1 MNTLQPELRKMRLV
15 IVQYAGDY
23 AEVFECLAKGGSET
37 YYAQKYSVDAVTE
50 MAKRAESVTVI
61 CCTSPEFNEKVLDNR
76 VRTIACGFSYPIN
89 SKKLIELIA
98 KQNPTHLIMR
108 TILPDVFK
116 WAIKKK
122 IRTIAV
128 FAESIATT
136 TWFQKFRNYFLAKL
150 LNNKQIEWVGT
161 YGITSSLLFN
171 KIGVKPDKI
180 IPWDFLIESNPGS
193 LSPKEIPADL
203 KTWKLF
209 YAGLLIQSKGVGDIL
224 EAVAKLRERNISVHL
239 KMAGKGEEEFFS
251 QRVEQLQIKDSV
263 EFLGIVPTQTLEP
276 LMRESDLVLVT
287 SRHEYPEGFPLT
299 IQHALRTRTPIV
311 ASDHP
316 MFKTHLKHGVNA
328 MIFEAGNS
336 QALAEC
342 IEKVI
347 SDSALYHNLS
357 VASHSTWH
365 ELRLPVKWA
374 ELIDRWLDDS
384 PESKQ
389 WLFEKRLAAEY
400 YNKHL
405 Q

>member
-1 MNTLQPELRKMRLV
+1 MYTLQPELRKMRLV

-23 AEVFECLAKGGSET
+23 AEVFQHLAKGGDET
-37 YYAQKYSVDAVTE
+37 YYGQKYSVDAVTE
-50 MAKRAESVTVI
+50 MPKRAESVTVI
-61 CCTSPEFNEKVLDNR
+61 CCMSPEFKEQVLENG
-76 VRTIACGFSYPIN
+76 VRTIACGFSEPIN
-89 SKKLIELIA
+89 SQKLIELIA

-108 TILPDVFK
+108 TILRDVFK
-116 WAIKKK
+116 WAIKNK

-128 FAESIATT
+128 FAESIAAT
-136 TWFQKFRNYFLAKL
+136 TWRQKFRNYFLANL
-150 LNNKQIEWVGT
+150 WNNKQIEWVGT
-161 YGITSSLLFN
+161 YGIASSVLF
-171 KIGVKPDKI
+171 KQIGVKPEKI
-180 IPWDFLIESNPGS
+180 IPWDFLIDSNPGS
-193 LSPKEIPADL
+193 LPPKEIPASI
-203 KTWKLF
+203 KTVKLF
-209 YAGLLIQSKGVGDIL
+209 YAGLLVQSKGVGDIL

-239 KMAGKGEEEFFS
+239 KMAGKGEEEFFY

-263 EFLGIVPTQTLEP
+263 EFLGIVPTHTLEP

-316 MFKTHLKHGVNA
+316 MFKVHLKHGINS
-328 MIFEAGNS
+328 MIFKAGNS

-357 VASHSTWH
+357 VASHSTWN
-365 ELRLPVKWA
+365 ELRVPVKWA

-400 YNKHL
+400 YNKYL

>member
-1 MNTLQPELRKMRLV
+1 MRLV
-15 IVQYAGDY
+15 IVQYGGDY
-23 AEVFECLAKGGSET
+23 AEAFERLAQGGSEN

-61 CCTSPEFNEKVLDNR
+61 CCMTPKFEDVVLENG
-76 VRTIACGFSYPIN
+76 VRAIGCGFNHKIDAPKMIQ
-89 SKKLIELIA
+89 LIA
-98 KQNPTHLIMR
+98 EQNPTHLVMR
-108 TILPDVFK
+108 TTIPDIFN
-116 WAIKKK
+116 WALENK

-128 FAESIATT
+128 FAESIATK
-136 TWFQKFRNYFLAKL
+136 TWRNKYRNYFLAKL

-161 YGITSSLLFN
+161 YGITSSLLF
-171 KIGVKPDKI
+171 KQIGVKSDKI
-180 IPWDFLIESNPGS
+180 IPWDFLLESDPGS
-193 LSPKEIPADL
+193 LAPKEIPAL
-203 KTWKLF
+203 KTLKLF
-209 YAGLLIQSKGVGDIL
+209 YAGLLVQSKGVGDIL

-263 EFLGIVPTQTLEP
+263 EFLGMVPTQTLEP
-276 LMRESDLVLVT
+276 LMRESDVVLVT

-316 MFKTHLKHGVNA
+316 MFKTHLKHGVNS

-336 QALAEC
+336 LALAEC
-342 IEKVI
+342 IEKLI

-374 ELIDRWLDDS
+374 DLIDRWLDDS
-384 PESKQ
+384 PDSKQ
-389 WLFEKRLAAEY
+389 WLFEQRLASEY
-400 YNKHL
+400 YNPKSR

>member
-1 MNTLQPELRKMRLV
+1 MRLV

-23 AEVFECLAKGGSET
+23 AEAFQRLAEGGSEN

-61 CCTSPEFNEKVLDNR
+61 CCMTPEFEDVVLANG
-76 VRTIACGFSYPIN
+76 VRAISCGFNHKIDP
-89 SKKLIELIA
+89 KKLIELITQ
-98 KQNPTHLIMR
+98 QNPTHLVMR
-108 TILPDVFK
+108 TTIPDIFK
-116 WAIKKK
+116 WAIKNK

-136 TWFQKFRNYFLAKL
+136 TWRNKIRNYFLAKL

-161 YGITSSLLFN
+161 YCLTSSLLF
-171 KIGVKPDKI
+171 KEIGVKPEKI
-180 IPWDFLIESNPGS
+180 IPWDFLLESDPGS
-193 LSPKEIPADL
+193 LSPKELPAGVNTL
-203 KTWKLF
+203 KLF

-239 KMAGKGEEEFFS
+239 KMAGKGEEEYFA
-251 QRVEQLQIKDSV
+251 QRVEELQIKDSV
-263 EFLGIVPTQTLEP
+263 EFLGIVPSQTVEH

-299 IQHALRTRTPIV
+299 IEHALRNRTPIV

-316 MFKTHLKHGVNA
+316 MFKTYLKHGVNSL
-328 MIFEAGNS
+328 IFEAGNS
-336 QALAEC
+336 LALAEC
-342 IEKVI
+342 IEKLI

-357 VASHSTWH
+357 VASHSTWQ

-389 WLFEKRLAAEY
+389 WLFEQRLASGA
-400 YNKHL
+400 YNSK
-405 Q
+405 QS

>member
-1 MNTLQPELRKMRLV
+1 MRLV

-23 AEVFECLAKGGSET
+23 AEAFQCLAGGGSEN

-50 MAKRAESVTVI
+50 MAKRPEAESVTVI
-61 CCTSPEFNEKVLDNR
+61 CCMTPEFTDLVLENG
-76 VRTIACGFSYPIN
+76 VRAIGCGFNYKVDSQ
-89 SKKLIELIA
+89 KLIELIA
-98 KQNPTHLIMR
+98 EQNPTHLVMR
-108 TILPDVFK
+108 TVIPDIFNF
-116 WAIKKK
+116 AIENQ

-128 FAESIATT
+128 FAESIATKS
-136 TWFQKFRNYFLAKL
+136 WRDKWRNYKLANF

-161 YGITSSLLFN
+161 YGITSSLLF
-171 KIGVKPDKI
+171 KEIGVKPDQI
-180 IPWDFLIESNPGS
+180 IPWDFLLDTNPGS
-193 LSPKEIPADL
+193 LSPKEIPADVKKL
-203 KTWKLF
+203 KLF
-209 YAGLLIQSKGVGDIL
+209 YAGSLVQSKGVGDIL
-224 EAVAKLRERNISVHL
+224 RAVPKLKDRNISVHL

-251 QRVEQLQIKDSV
+251 RRVEELQIKDSV
-263 EFLGIVPTQTLEP
+263 EFLGLVPTHTLEP
-276 LMRESDLVLVT
+276 LMRESDIVLVT

-316 MFKTHLKHGVNA
+316 MFKTHLKHGVNS

-342 IEKVI
+342 IENLV
-347 SDSALYHNLS
+347 SDSALYHNIS

-389 WLFEKRLAAEY
+389 WLFENRLTSEY
-400 YNKHL
+400 YNQKSSE
-405 Q
+405 

>member
-1 MNTLQPELRKMRLV
+1 MRLV
-15 IVQYAGDY
+15 IVEYAGNY
-23 AEVFECLAKGGSET
+23 AEAFERLAKGGSET
-37 YYAQKYSVDAVTE
+37 YYAQKYCVDAVTE
-50 MAKRAESVTVI
+50 IAKRAESVTVM
-61 CCTSPEFNEKVLDNR
+61 CCKSREFNEQVLENR
-76 VRTIACGFSYPIN
+76 VRAIACGFIHKIN
-89 SKKLIELIA
+89 SQKLIELIA

-108 TILPDVFK
+108 TMLPEVFK
-116 WAIKKK
+116 WAIKNK
-122 IRTIAV
+122 IRTLAV
-128 FAESIATT
+128 FAESITTT
-136 TWFQKFRNYFLAKL
+136 TWRQKFRNYFLANL
-150 LNNKQIEWVGT
+150 FNNKQIEWVGA
-161 YGITSSLLFN
+161 YGITSSLLF
-171 KIGVKPDKI
+171 KEIGVKPDKI

-193 LSPKEIPADL
+193 LSPKEIPAGV

-209 YAGLLIQSKGVGDIL
+209 YAGLLIPSKGVDDIL

-239 KMAGKGEEEFFS
+239 KMAGKGEEEFFF
-251 QRVEQLQIKDSV
+251 QRVEQLQIKDYV

-316 MFKTHLKHGVNA
+316 MFKTHLKHGVNS

-374 ELIDRWLDDS
+374 ELIYRWLDDS

-400 YNKHL
+400 DKKHL

>member
-1 MNTLQPELRKMRLV
+1 MRLV

-23 AEVFECLAKGGSET
+23 AETFQRLAKGGSET

-61 CCTSPEFNEKVLDNR
+61 CCMTTEFEDVLLENG
-76 VRTIACGFSYPIN
+76 VRAIACGFSDKIN
-89 SKKLIELIA
+89 SPKLIELIA
-98 KQNPTHLIMR
+98 EQKPTHLVMR
-108 TILPDVFK
+108 TTLPDVFK
-116 WAIKKK
+116 WAIKNK

-136 TWFQKFRNYFLAKL
+136 TWRNKIRNYFLAKL

-161 YGITSSLLFN
+161 YCLTSSLLF
-171 KIGVKPDKI
+171 KEIGVKPEKI
-180 IPWDFLIESNPGS
+180 IPWDFLLESDPGS
-193 LSPKEIPADL
+193 LSPKELPAGVNTL
-203 KTWKLF
+203 KLF

-239 KMAGKGEEEFFS
+239 KMAGKGEEEYFA
-251 QRVEQLQIKDSV
+251 QRVEELQIKDSV
-263 EFLGIVPTQTLEP
+263 EFLGIVPSQTVEH

-299 IQHALRTRTPIV
+299 IEHALRNRTPIV

-316 MFKTHLKHGVNA
+316 MFKTYLKHGVNSL
-328 MIFEAGNS
+328 IFEAGNS
-336 QALAEC
+336 LALAEC
-342 IEKVI
+342 IEKLI

-357 VASHSTWH
+357 VASHSTWQ

-389 WLFEKRLAAEY
+389 WLFEQRLASGA
-400 YNKHL
+400 YNSK
-405 Q
+405 QS

>member
-1 MNTLQPELRKMRLV
+1 MRLV

-23 AEVFECLAKGGSET
+23 AEAFQRLAKGGSET

-50 MAKRAESVTVI
+50 MAKRVASVTVI
-61 CCTSPEFNEKVLDNR
+61 CCMTPEFNDLVLENG
-76 VRTIACGFSYPIN
+76 VRAIACGFSYPIN
-89 SKKLIELIA
+89 SQKLIELIA

-116 WAIKKK
+116 WAIKNK

-136 TWFQKFRNYFLAKL
+136 SLRQKFRNYFLAKL

-171 KIGVKPDKI
+171 EIGVKADKI
-180 IPWDFLIESNPGS
+180 IPWDFLIDSNPGS
-193 LSPKEIPADL
+193 LSPKEIPAGI
-203 KTWKLF
+203 KTLKLF

-263 EFLGIVPTQTLEP
+263 EFLGIVPTQDLEP

-316 MFKTHLKHGVNA
+316 MFKTHLKHGVNS

-336 QALAEC
+336 LALAEC

>member
-1 MNTLQPELRKMRLV
+1 MRLV

-23 AEVFECLAKGGSET
+23 AEAFVRLAKGGSET

-61 CCTSPEFNEKVLDNR
+61 CCMTPEFEDRVLENG
-76 VRTIACGFSYPIN
+76 VRAIACGFSHPIN
-89 SKKLIELIA
+89 SQKLIELIA
-98 KQNPTHLIMR
+98 AQNPTHLIMR
-108 TILPDVFK
+108 TVLPDVFK
-116 WAIKKK
+116 WAIKNK

-136 TWFQKFRNYFLAKL
+136 SWRNKIRNYFLAKL

-161 YGITSSLLFN
+161 YCLTSSLLF
-171 KIGVKPDKI
+171 KQIGVKPDKI
-180 IPWDFLIESNPGS
+180 IPWDFLIETNPGS
-193 LSPKEIPADL
+193 LSPKEIPAGVKSL
-203 KTWKLF
+203 KLF

-239 KMAGKGEEEFFS
+239 KMAGKGEEEFFVL
-251 QRVEQLQIKDSV
+251 RAEQLQIKDSV
-263 EFLGIVPTQTLEP
+263 EFMGVIPAQTIEP
-276 LMRESDLVLVT
+276 LMRECDLVLVT

-299 IQHALRTRTPIV
+299 IQHALRTQTPIV

-316 MFKTHLKHGVNA
+316 MFKTYLKNGVNS

-336 QALAEC
+336 LALAEC

-357 VASHSTWH
+357 VASHSTWY

-374 ELIDRWLDDS
+374 ELIDRWLEDS

-389 WLFEKRLAAEY
+389 WLFEQRLASGAY
-400 YNKHL
+400 YST
-405 Q
+405 QS

>member
-1 MNTLQPELRKMRLV
+1 MRLV
-15 IVQYAGDY
+15 IVQYGGDY
-23 AEVFECLAKGGSET
+23 AEAFQRLAEGGSEN

-61 CCTSPEFNEKVLDNR
+61 CCMTPEFEDVVLANG
-76 VRTIACGFSYPIN
+76 VRAISCGFNHKIDP
-89 SKKLIELIA
+89 KKLIELIA
-98 KQNPTHLIMR
+98 QQNPTHLVMR
-108 TILPDVFK
+108 TTIPDVFK
-116 WAIKKK
+116 WAIKNK

-136 TWFQKFRNYFLAKL
+136 TWRNKIRNYFLAKL

-161 YGITSSLLFN
+161 YCLTSSLLF
-171 KIGVKPDKI
+171 KEIGVKPEKI
-180 IPWDFLIESNPGS
+180 IPWDFLLESDPGS
-193 LSPKEIPADL
+193 LSPKELPAGVNTL
-203 KTWKLF
+203 KLF

-239 KMAGKGEEEFFS
+239 KMAGKGEEEYFA
-251 QRVEQLQIKDSV
+251 QRVEELQIKDSV
-263 EFLGIVPTQTLEP
+263 EFLGMIPTPTLEP
-276 LMRESDLVLVT
+276 LMRESDVVLVT

-299 IQHALRTRTPIV
+299 IEHALRNRTPIV

-316 MFKTHLKHGVNA
+316 MFKTYLKHGVNSL
-328 MIFEAGNS
+328 IFEAGNS
-336 QALAEC
+336 LALAEC
-342 IEKVI
+342 IEKLI

-357 VASHSTWH
+357 VASHSTWQ

-389 WLFEKRLAAEY
+389 WLFEQRLASGA
-400 YNKHL
+400 YNSK
-405 Q
+405 QS

>member
-1 MNTLQPELRKMRLV
+1 MRLV

-23 AEVFECLAKGGSET
+23 AEAFDRLAKGGSET

-61 CCTSPEFNEKVLDNR
+61 CCMTPEFNDRVLENG
-76 VRTIACGFSYPIN
+76 VRAIGCGFNYKIDTQ
-89 SKKLIELIA
+89 KLIELIA
-98 KQNPTHLIMR
+98 QQKPTHLVMR
-108 TILPDVFK
+108 TTFPDIFK
-116 WAIKKK
+116 WAIKNK
-122 IRTIAV
+122 IKTIAV

-136 TWFQKFRNYFLAKL
+136 TWRNKYRNYFLSQL

-161 YGITSSLLFN
+161 YGITSSFLFQQ
-171 KIGVKPDKI
+171 IGVKADKI
-180 IPWDFLIESNPGS
+180 IPWDFLLETNPGS
-193 LSPKEIPADL
+193 LSPKTIPADI
-203 KTWKLF
+203 KKIQLF
-209 YAGLLIQSKGVGDIL
+209 YAGSLIQSKGVGDIL
-224 EAVAKLRERNISVHL
+224 RAVAKLRERNNISVHL
-239 KMAGKGEEEFFS
+239 KMAGKGEEEFFA
-251 QRVEQLQIKDSV
+251 QRVEELQIKDCV
-263 EFLGIVPTQTLEP
+263 DFLGIVPTQSLEP

-316 MFKTHLKHGVNA
+316 MFKTHLKHGINS

-336 QALAEC
+336 LALAEC

-357 VASHSTWH
+357 VASHSTWQ

-374 ELIDRWLDDS
+374 DLIDRWLDDS

-389 WLFEKRLAAEY
+389 WLFEQRLASAAYSASRE
-400 YNKHL
+400 NPGISSS
-405 Q
+405 

>member
-1 MNTLQPELRKMRLV
+1 MYTLQPELRKMRLV
-15 IVQYAGDY
+15 IVEYAGDY
-23 AEVFECLAKGGSET
+23 AEAFERLAKGGSET
-37 YYAQKYSVDAVTE
+37 YYAQKYCVDAVTE
-50 MAKRAESVTVI
+50 IAKRAESVTVI
-61 CCTSPEFNEKVLDNR
+61 CCASPEFNEQVLENR
-76 VRTIACGFSYPIN
+76 VRTIACGFSHKIN
-89 SKKLIELIA
+89 SQKLIELIA

-108 TILPDVFK
+108 TIFPDVFK
-116 WAIKKK
+116 WAIQKK
-122 IRTIAV
+122 IRTLAV
-128 FAESIATT
+128 FAESIGTT
-136 TWFQKFRNYFLAKL
+136 TWRQKFRNSFLAKL

-161 YGITSSLLFN
+161 YGITSSLLF
-171 KIGVKPDKI
+171 KQIGVKPDKI
-180 IPWDFLIESNPGS
+180 IPWDFLIDSNPGS
-193 LSPKEIPADL
+193 LTPKKIPASIKNL
-203 KTWKLF
+203 KLF
-209 YAGLLIQSKGVGDIL
+209 YAGLLVQTKGVGDIL

-239 KMAGKGEEEFFS
+239 KMAGKGEEEFFF

-316 MFKTHLKHGVNA
+316 MFKTHLKHRINS

-336 QALAEC
+336 LALAEC

-357 VASHSTWH
+357 AASHSTWH

-400 YNKHL
+400 YNRHF

>member
-1 MNTLQPELRKMRLV
+1 MRLV

-23 AEVFECLAKGGSET
+23 AEAFERLAKGGSET

-50 MAKRAESVTVI
+50 MAERAESVTVI
-61 CCTSPEFNEKVLDNR
+61 CCMTPEFKDQVLGNG
-76 VRTIACGFSYPIN
+76 VRAIGCGFNYKIDPQ
-89 SKKLIELIA
+89 KLIELIA
-98 KQNPTHLIMR
+98 QQKPTHLVLR
-108 TILPDVFK
+108 TTLPDLFN
-116 WAIKKK
+116 WAIKNT

-128 FAESIATT
+128 FAESIVTK
-136 TWFQKFRNYFLAKL
+136 TWRNKYRNYFLSQL

-161 YGITSSLLFN
+161 YGITSSLLF
-171 KIGVKPDKI
+171 KQIGVKADKI
-180 IPWDFLIESNPGS
+180 IPWDFLLETNPGS
-193 LSPKEIPADL
+193 LSPKKIPADI
-203 KTWKLF
+203 KKIQLF
-209 YAGLLIQSKGVGDIL
+209 YAGSLVQSKGVGDIL
-224 EAVAKLRERNISVHL
+224 RAVAKLRERNNISVHL
-239 KMAGKGEEEFFS
+239 KMAGKGEEEFFA
-251 QRVEQLQIKDSV
+251 QRVEELQIKDCV
-263 EFLGIVPTQTLEP
+263 DFLGIVPTQSLEP

-316 MFKTHLKHGVNA
+316 MFKTHLKHGINS

-336 QALAEC
+336 LALAEC

-357 VASHSTWH
+357 VASHSTWQ

-389 WLFEKRLAAEY
+389 WLFEKRLASEY
-400 YNKHL
+400 YNQKSSP
-405 Q
+405 

>member
-1 MNTLQPELRKMRLV
+1 MNTLQSELSKMRLV

-23 AEVFECLAKGGSET
+23 AEAFQRLAKGGSET

-50 MAKRAESVTVI
+50 IAKRAESVTVI
-61 CCTSPEFNEKVLDNR
+61 CCMTPEFNEQVLENG

-89 SKKLIELIA
+89 SQKLIELIA

-116 WAIKKK
+116 WAIKNK

-136 TWFQKFRNYFLAKL
+136 TWRNKIRNYFLAKL

-161 YGITSSLLFN
+161 YGITSSLLF
-171 KIGVKPDKI
+171 KEIGVKPDKI
-180 IPWDFLIESNPGS
+180 IPWDFLIETNPGS
-193 LSPKEIPADL
+193 LSPKTIPAGL
-203 KTWKLF
+203 KKLKLF
-209 YAGLLIQSKGVGDIL
+209 YAGLLIESKGVGDIL

-239 KMAGKGEEEFFS
+239 KMAGQGEEKFFA

-287 SRHEYPEGFPLT
+287 SRPEYPEGFPLT

-316 MFKTHLKHGVNA
+316 MFKTHLKHGVNS

-347 SDSALYHNLS
+347 SDAALYQNIS

-365 ELRLPVKWA
+365 QLRLPVKWA
-374 ELIDRWLDDS
+374 DLIDRWVDDS

-389 WLFEKRLAAEY
+389 WLFEKRLASGA
-400 YNKHL
+400 YNSR
-405 Q
+405 QS

>member
-1 MNTLQPELRKMRLV
+1 MRLV

-23 AEVFECLAKGGSET
+23 AEAFERLAKGGSET

-61 CCTSPEFNEKVLDNR
+61 CCITPEFNEQVLENR
-76 VRTIACGFSYPIN
+76 VRAIACGFSHPIN
-89 SKKLIELIA
+89 SQKLIELIA

-108 TILPDVFK
+108 TIILDVFS
-116 WAIKKK
+116 WAIKNK
-122 IRTIAV
+122 IRTLAV
-128 FAESIATT
+128 FAESITT
-136 TWFQKFRNYFLAKL
+136 TNLRQKFRNYFLAKL

-171 KIGVKPDKI
+171 EIGVKPDKI

-193 LSPKEIPADL
+193 LSPKEIPAGL

-209 YAGLLIQSKGVGDIL
+209 YAGSLIQSKGVGDIL
-224 EAVAKLRERNISVHL
+224 EAVAKLRERNRSVHL
-239 KMAGKGEEEFFS
+239 KMAGKGEEEFFY
-251 QRVEQLQIKDSV
+251 QRVEQLEIKDSV

-316 MFKTHLKHGVNA
+316 MFKTHLKHGVNS

-374 ELIDRWLDDS
+374 ELISRWLDDS

>member
-1 MNTLQPELRKMRLV
+1 MRLV
-15 IVQYAGDY
+15 IVEYAGDY
-23 AEVFECLAKGGSET
+23 AEAFERLAKSGSET
-37 YYAQKYSVDAVTE
+37 YYAQKYCVDAVTE
-50 MAKRAESVTVI
+50 IAKRAESVTVI
-61 CCTSPEFNEKVLDNR
+61 CCRSPEFNEQVLENR
-76 VRTIACGFSYPIN
+76 VRTIACGFSPPIN
-89 SKKLIELIA
+89 SQKLIELIA

-116 WAIKKK
+116 WATKKK
-122 IRTIAV
+122 IRILAV

-136 TWFQKFRNYFLAKL
+136 TWRDKFRNYFLAKL

-180 IPWDFLIESNPGS
+180 IPWDFLIDSNPGS
-193 LSPKEIPADL
+193 LSPKEIPAGL
-203 KTWKLF
+203 KTLKLF
-209 YAGLLIQSKGVGDIL
+209 YAGLLIPSKGVGDIL
-224 EAVAKLRERNISVHL
+224 EAVANLRERNISVHL

-287 SRHEYPEGFPLT
+287 SRHEYPEAFPLT

-311 ASDHP
+311 ASDHQ
-316 MFKTHLKHGVNA
+316 MFITHLKHGINS

-336 QALAEC
+336 LALAEC

-365 ELRLPVKWA
+365 ELRLRVKWA
-374 ELIDRWLDDS
+374 ELIDHWLDDS

-389 WLFEKRLAAEY
+389 WLFEQRLASGA
-400 YNKHL
+400 YNSR
-405 Q
+405 QS

>member
-1 MNTLQPELRKMRLV
+1 MNSLQPELRKMRLV
-15 IVQYAGDY
+15 IVQYAGNY
-23 AEVFECLAKGGSET
+23 AEVFESLAKGEKET

-61 CCTSPEFNEKVLDNR
+61 CCKSPEFNEKVLENR
-76 VRTIACGFSYPIN
+76 VRTIACGLSDSIN
-89 SKKLIELIA
+89 SQKLIELIA
-98 KQNPTHLIMR
+98 KQNPTHLVMR

-116 WAIKKK
+116 WAIKNK
-122 IRTIAV
+122 IRTIAL

-136 TWFQKFRNYFLAKL
+136 TWRKKFRDYSLAKL

-161 YGITSSLLFN
+161 YGITSSFLFN
-171 KIGVKPDKI
+171 EIGVKSDKI
-180 IPWDFLIESNPGS
+180 IPWDFLIDSNPGS
-193 LSPKEIPADL
+193 LLPKEIPADL
-203 KTWKLF
+203 KNLKLF
-209 YAGLLIQSKGVGDIL
+209 YAGLLVQSKGVGDIL

-239 KMAGKGEEEFFS
+239 KMAGKGEEEFFY

-263 EFLGIVPTQTLEP
+263 EFLGIVPTDTLES
-276 LMRESDLVLVT
+276 LMRKAHLVLVT

-311 ASDHP
+311 ASDHQ
-316 MFKTHLKHGVNA
+316 MFKTNLKHGVNS

-400 YNKHL
+400 YNKYL
-405 Q
+405 P

>member
-1 MNTLQPELRKMRLV
+1 MRLV
-15 IVQYAGDY
+15 IVQYGGDY
-23 AEVFECLAKGGSET
+23 AEAFQRLAEGGSEN

-50 MAKRAESVTVI
+50 MAKRAQSVTVI
-61 CCTSPEFNEKVLDNR
+61 CCMTPEFEDVVLANG
-76 VRTIACGFSYPIN
+76 VRAISCGFNHKIDP
-89 SKKLIELIA
+89 KKLIELIA
-98 KQNPTHLIMR
+98 QQNPTHLVMR
-108 TILPDVFK
+108 TTIPDVFK
-116 WAIKKK
+116 WAIKNK

-136 TWFQKFRNYFLAKL
+136 TWRNKIRNYFLAKL

-161 YGITSSLLFN
+161 YCLTSSLLFK
-171 KIGVKPDKI
+171 KIGVKPEKI
-180 IPWDFLIESNPGS
+180 IPWDFLLESDPGS
-193 LSPKEIPADL
+193 LSPKELPAGVNTL
-203 KTWKLF
+203 KLF

-239 KMAGKGEEEFFS
+239 KMAGKGEEEYFA
-251 QRVEQLQIKDSV
+251 QRVEELQIKDSV
-263 EFLGIVPTQTLEP
+263 EFLGIVPSQTVEH

-299 IQHALRTRTPIV
+299 IEHALRNRTPIV

-316 MFKTHLKHGVNA
+316 MFKTYLKHGVNSL
-328 MIFEAGNS
+328 IFEAGNS
-336 QALAEC
+336 LALAEC
-342 IEKVI
+342 IEKLI

-357 VASHSTWH
+357 VASHSTWQ

-389 WLFEKRLAAEY
+389 WLFEQRLASGA
-400 YNKHL
+400 YNSK
-405 Q
+405 QS

>member
-1 MNTLQPELRKMRLV
+1 MRLV
-15 IVQYAGDY
+15 IVQYGGDY
-23 AEVFECLAKGGSET
+23 AEAFQRLAGGGSEN

-50 MAKRAESVTVI
+50 MAKRSQSVTVI
-61 CCTSPEFNEKVLDNR
+61 CCMTPEFKDVVLANG
-76 VRTIACGFSYPIN
+76 VRAIGCGFSHKIN
-89 SKKLIELIA
+89 SQKLIELIA
-98 KQNPTHLIMR
+98 KQNPTHLVIR

-116 WAIKKK
+116 WAIKNK

-136 TWFQKFRNYFLAKL
+136 TWKNKFNNYFLAKL
-150 LNNKQIEWVGT
+150 LNNQQIEWVGT
-161 YGITSSLLFN
+161 YGITSSLLFK
-171 KIGVKPDKI
+171 KIGVKADKI
-180 IPWDFLIESNPGS
+180 IPWDFLLETNPGS
-193 LSPKEIPADL
+193 LLPKEIPTAINTL
-203 KTWKLF
+203 KLF

-239 KMAGKGEEEFFS
+239 KMAGKGEGKGKEEEFFA
-251 QRVEQLQIKDSV
+251 QRVEELQIKDSV
-263 EFLGIVPTQTLEP
+263 DFLGMIPTSTLEDK
-276 LMRESDLVLVT
+276 MREADVVLVT

-316 MFKTHLKHGVNA
+316 MFKTHLKHGVNS

-336 QALAEC
+336 VALAEC
-342 IEKVI
+342 LETLI
-347 SDSALYHNLS
+347 SDSSLYHNIS

-389 WLFEKRLAAEY
+389 WLFEQRLASGA
-400 YNKHL
+400 YNSK
-405 Q
+405 QS